1 MSYFD
6 SLSQWQSANQQIRSH
21 QQDVE
26 QEANNYKAQDTQEK
40 FDHMTE
46 TMSQSANALMGLGG
60 GIHLA
65 RSVYKKVKGVKKAI
79 QGKKNGLNDQPATNE
94 NSETQNTDTQG
105 EAPAERE
112 DDDEEFQDAQEE
124 PTGEGGA
131 GAVPEGTGDVELQYA
146 TQFQRDPDFRN
157 EDFENN
163 DLEGEDPM
171 GDSDQF
177 FSQMRG
183 ESTPQ
188 GVTES
193 SDGSLRATQAPT
205 ETTGATTADTGAT
218 DITDNLSTVREGG
231 QNLLDTT
238 ASSVS
243 DTVSTTT
250 TTLADTGADV
260 ASSALNVGL
269 DTAGA
274 ALAFLGP
281 AGELVGAGLAL
292 GSLFSSIF
300 GHKSKESE
308 EQKEL
313 SEKTNIGGSSG
324 ISTESMGSSSTKS
337 NVVGTIV

>member
-94 NSETQNTDTQG
+94 NSNTQNNDTQG
-105 EAPAERE
+105 EPAERE

-124 PTGEGGA
+124 PTQSTYTGDAGA
-131 GAVPEGTGDVELQYA
+131 GGGDIELQDA
-146 TQFQRDPDFRN
+146 TQFQRDPDYRN

-163 DLEGEDPM
+163 DLLGGEDPI
-171 GDSDQF
+171 GSSPEF

-205 ETTGATTADTGAT
+205 ETTGATADAGAT
-218 DITDNLSTVREGG
+218 DVTDNLTTVREGG

-250 TTLADTGADV
+250 TALADTGADV

-274 ALAFLGP
+274 ALDFLGP

-292 GSLFSSIF
+292 GSLFGSIF

-337 NVVGTIV
+337 NVIGTIV

>member
-21 QQDVE
+21 QQDIE

-65 RSVYKKVKGVKKAI
+65 RSVYKKVKGVKRAL
-79 QGKKNGLNDQPATNE
+79 QGKKNTPNLNEQPETNE
-94 NSETQNTDTQG
+94 NSETQNNDTQG
-105 EAPAERE
+105 YREAPREEE
-112 DDDEEFQDAQEE
+112 DDEDFQDAQEAPTEATEAPE
-124 PTGEGGA
+124 P
-131 GAVPEGTGDVELQYA
+131 VELQDA

-171 GDSDQF
+171 GDSNDF
-177 FSQMRG
+177 FAQMRG

-188 GVTES
+188 GVTQS

-205 ETTGATTADTGAT
+205 ETTGDLADTGAT

-243 DTVSTTT
+243 DSVASTTS
-250 TTLADTGADV
+250 TLAETGADV

-274 ALAFLGP
+274 ALDFLGP

-300 GHKSKESE
+300 GHKHKESE

-313 SEKTNIGGSSG
+313 NEKTNIGGSSG
-324 ISTESMGSSSTKS
+324 ISTESMGSSATKS